1 MTVHTILAI
10 AALVGSISLFLG
22 PANRTLA
29 VIALIASALGVAMRL
44 GLIRVSVA
52 GIPLS
57 LVLGLG
63 LAVPGVMIW
72 LRASGRSAISA
83 ATVVAL
89 VGILQLLLAI
99 GARV

>member
-1 MTVHTILAI
+1 MTVHTVLAI
-10 AALVGSISLFLG
+10 AALVGSILLLLG
-22 PANRTLA
+22 PANRPLA

-44 GLIRVSVA
+44 GLIRVAVA
-52 GIPLS
+52 GIPLP

-72 LRASGRSAISA
+72 LRVSGRNAVSA

-89 VGILQLLLAI
+89 VGILQVVLAL
-99 GARV
+99 GLRV